1 MVVSEE
7 EREQG
12 AEIFLKEIVAENPL
26 GREMWATRYMKLIS
40 PKPMENFTETYYNQ
54 TVKNQRQK

>member
-12 AEIFLKEIVAENPL
+12 AEIFLKEITIAEQNKEKRIKRIEDSL
-26 GREMWATRYMKLIS
+26 RDTYGTTSSTLIL
-40 PKPMENFTETYYNQ
+40 TL
-54 TVKNQRQK
+54 